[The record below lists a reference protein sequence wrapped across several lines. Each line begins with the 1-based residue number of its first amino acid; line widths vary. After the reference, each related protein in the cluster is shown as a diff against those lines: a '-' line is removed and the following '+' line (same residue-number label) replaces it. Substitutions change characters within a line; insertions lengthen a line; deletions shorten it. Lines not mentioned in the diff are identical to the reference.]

1 MRVLMV
7 CAGNLSR
14 SPSAALLL
22 RRGVPDADLLIG
34 SAGVIAPVGEPTHP
48 WTASALAALGID
60 SSAHR
65 ARRLVPEHV
74 EQADLV
80 LSATRSLRA
89 DSVRIYPAGVAK
101 AWTLREFVRHAEA
114 AQPELVSLG
123 TWPET
128 ASARLGMIQARA
140 KTLRGTLPRLP
151 PEDDD
156 IADPIEGPA
165 EAHRLMVAEVAD
177 ATERLAR
184 LLGSPAT

>member
-22 RRGVPDADLLIG
+22 RRGVPDSALLIG

-48 WTASALAALGID
+48 WTASALTALGID

-65 ARRLVPEHV
+65 ARRLAREHL

-80 LSATRSLRA
+80 LAATRGLRA
-89 DSVRIYPAGVAK
+89 DTVRIHPAGVAK
-101 AWTLREFVRHAEA
+101 VWTLREFVRHAEV
-114 AQPELVSLG
+114 AQPDLVAG
-123 TWPET
+123 GAWPDSPAE
-128 ASARLGMIQARA
+128 RLLLLHEHTR
-140 KTLRGTLPRLP
+140 TLRGTLPRQA
-151 PEDDD
+151 PEEDD

-165 EAHRLMVAEVAD
+165 EAHRVMVAEVAEVTD
-177 ATERLAR
+177 RLAR
-184 LLGSPAT
+184 LLR

>member
-22 RRGVPDADLLIG
+22 RRAVPDSELLIG

-48 WTASALAALGID
+48 WTASALTELGID

-80 LSATRSLRA
+80 LAATRGLRA
-89 DSVRIYPAGVAK
+89 DSVRHPSGGRREGLDASGVRPARRGGPA
-101 AWTLREFVRHAEA
+101 AADRDAARGPARPAERLRVIHEHA
-114 AQPELVSLG
+114 
-123 TWPET
+123 
-128 ASARLGMIQARA
+128 R
-140 KTLRGTLPRLP
+140 TLRGTLPRLA
-151 PEDDD
+151 PEHDD

-165 EAHRLMVAEVAD
+165 EAHRVMVAEVAEVTD
-177 ATERLAR
+177 RLAR
-184 LLGSPAT
+184 LLS

>member
-14 SPSAALLL
+14 SPSAMLLL
-22 RRGVPDADLLIG
+22 RRDVPDDGLLIG

-48 WTASALAALGID
+48 WTAAALTALGID

-80 LSATRSLRA
+80 LAATRGLRA
-89 DSVRIYPAGVAK
+89 DSVRLHPVGVAK
-101 AWTLREFVRHAEA
+101 VWTLREFVRHAEV
-114 AQPELVSLG
+114 AQPQLIERGSWPG
-123 TWPET
+123 TPAERLRVIQQH
-128 ASARLGMIQARA
+128 AR
-140 KTLRGTLPRLP
+140 TLRGTLPRQP
-151 PEDDD
+151 PELDD

-165 EAHRLMVAEVAD
+165 EAHRVMVAEVAEV
-177 ATERLAR
+177 TERLAR
-184 LLGSPAT
+184 LLS

>member
-1 MRVLMV
+1 MRVLMG

-22 RRGVPDADLLIG
+22 RRGAPDGDLLIG
-34 SAGVIAPVGEPTHP
+34 SAGVIAPVGQPTHP
-48 WTASALAALGID
+48 WTASALAAMGID

-80 LSATRSLRA
+80 LAATRGLRA
-89 DSVRIYPAGVAK
+89 DSVRIHPAGVAK
-101 AWTLREFVRHAEA
+101 AWTLREFVRHAEVA
-114 AQPELVSLG
+114 HPELIAG
-123 TWPET
+123 GAWPET
-128 ASARLGMIQARA
+128 AGERLRLLEGHAR
-140 KTLRGTLPRLP
+140 TLRGTLPRGA

-165 EAHRLMVAEVAD
+165 EAHRLMVAEVAEG
-177 ATERLAR
+177 TGRLAR
-184 LLGSPAT
+184 LLT